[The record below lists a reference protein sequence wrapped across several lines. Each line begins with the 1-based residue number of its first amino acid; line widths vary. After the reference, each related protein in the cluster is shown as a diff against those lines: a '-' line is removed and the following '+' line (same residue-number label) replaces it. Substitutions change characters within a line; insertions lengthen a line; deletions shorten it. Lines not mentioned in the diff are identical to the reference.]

1 MYKIKFIYRR
11 NKIGEK
17 GNNLEKERKTSYII
31 YFFLVFTLCFST
43 FLFEMLNKRGAVM
56 AHCFT
61 DYNLA
66 MLLNMRISVNMLA
79 LANTLYRLVA
89 YGLIGFLA
97 YVFRSRQASR
107 ISLMMS

>member
-1 MYKIKFIYRR
+1 
-11 NKIGEK
+11 
-17 GNNLEKERKTSYII
+17 
-31 YFFLVFTLCFST
+31 
-43 FLFEMLNKRGAVM
+43 M

-61 DYNLA
+61 DYSLA